1 MYLVDGTSLFEKR
14 HLYLIL
20 ALHEKT
26 SDAKLR
32 FFNKNI
38 LAGGE
43 KTKRNTSDIY
53 SFDKNDSDEYLIV
66 GRTVKM
72 TQDFPSSTTVREDV
86 RSRFISLE
94 SDTGLKQ
101 NFYTLTNNDAE
112 LLLCGLKI
120 LFEKN
125 DEVYII

>member
-53 SFDKNDSDEYLIV
+53 SFDKNDSD
-66 GRTVKM
+66 
-72 TQDFPSSTTVREDV
+72 
-86 RSRFISLE
+86 
-94 SDTGLKQ
+94 
-101 NFYTLTNNDAE
+101 
-112 LLLCGLKI
+112 
-120 LFEKN
+120 
-125 DEVYII
+125 

>member
-1 MYLVDGTSLFEKR
+1 
-14 HLYLIL
+14 
-20 ALHEKT
+20 
-26 SDAKLR
+26 
-32 FFNKNI
+32 
-38 LAGGE
+38 
-43 KTKRNTSDIY
+43 
-53 SFDKNDSDEYLIV
+53 
-66 GRTVKM
+66 M